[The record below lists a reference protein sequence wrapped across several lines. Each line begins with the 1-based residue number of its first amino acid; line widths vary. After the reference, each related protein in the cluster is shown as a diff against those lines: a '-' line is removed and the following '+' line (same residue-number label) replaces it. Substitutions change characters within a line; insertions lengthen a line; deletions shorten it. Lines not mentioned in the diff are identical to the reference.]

1 MRATIAIRLLA
12 VTGMLFATAG
22 IGTLAPA
29 SACACGAVANP
40 PGHPASVRE
49 ETALVSWDGQRE
61 TMLMRLT
68 LKSGTDQAALIVPTP
83 KPATVAGG
91 SAATFTDLANL
102 TAPKVVTQRRWFGSG
117 SSDAAGEGAM
127 TAAGGGPTVLDRVQL
142 GPLEATTLSGGN
154 LDGIRKWLSDNGYE
168 IRPEVVTT
176 VEPYLREGWSFVAM
190 RLTSAQPLD
199 GAIDPVRLSFDSD
212 RFVYPMRMSSAAKQA
227 QYVHLY
233 ALSEH
238 RVRRSDPDAAAQSV
252 HVDFAGRV
260 ATSDPELAA
269 VTTNGRNYLTELRV
283 SIDTP
288 ADIRSDFAFEADASD
303 AEVYQTIHRTE
314 DVELFGVPAGIVIL
328 GTASLAAIVVVFAI
342 VRVLR
347 T

>member
-1 MRATIAIRLLA
+1 MRAVHLLA
-12 VTGMLFATAG
+12 VIGMLFAGAG
-22 IGTLAPA
+22 IGALAPA
-29 SACACGAVANP
+29 SACACGGMANP

-49 ETALVSWDGQRE
+49 ETALISWDGRHE
-61 TMLMRLT
+61 TVLMRLA

-83 KPATVAGG
+83 KPATVAGS
-91 SAATFTDLANL
+91 SAATFTELANL

-117 SSDAAGEGAM
+117 VDDAVGEGAM
-127 TAAGGGPTVLDRVQL
+127 SAADGGPTVLERVRL

-168 IRPEVVTT
+168 MRPEVVSAL
-176 VEPYLREGWSFVAM
+176 EPYLREGWSFVAM

-212 RFVYPMRMSSAAKQA
+212 RFVYPMRMSSAAEHA

-233 ALSEH
+233 TLSEH
-238 RVRRSDPDAAAQSV
+238 RVRRSDPDAAAQRV
-252 HVDFAGRV
+252 RVDFAGRV
-260 ATSDPELAA
+260 ATSDPELAP
-269 VTTNGRNYLTELRV
+269 VTTNGRDYLTELRI
-283 SIDTP
+283 SIDSP

-303 AEVYQTIHRTE
+303 AEVYQTIYRTE

-328 GTASLAAIVVVFAI
+328 GTALLAAIVVVFAV

-347 T
+347 A

>member
-1 MRATIAIRLLA
+1 MRATIANRLLA
-12 VTGMLFATAG
+12 VMGMLFATAG
-22 IGTLAPA
+22 IGAFAPA

-40 PGHPASVRE
+40 AGHPASVRE
-49 ETALVSWDGQRE
+49 ETGLVSWDGQRE
-61 TMLMRLT
+61 TVLMRLA

-91 SAATFTDLANL
+91 SAATFTELANL
-102 TAPKVVTQRRWFGSG
+102 TAPKIVTERRWFSSSG
-117 SSDAAGEGAM
+117 DTAGEGALA
-127 TAAGGGPTVLDRVQL
+127 AAGGGPTVLDRVRL
-142 GPLEATTLSGGN
+142 GPIEATTLSGGN

-168 IRPEVVTT
+168 MRPEVVSTL
-176 VEPYLREGWSFVAM
+176 EPYLREGWSFVAM

-199 GAIDPVRLSFDSD
+199 GAIDPVRLTFDSD
-212 RFVYPMRMSSAAKQA
+212 RFVYPMRMSSAAGQA

-260 ATSDPELAA
+260 ATSDPELAS
-269 VTTNGRNYLTELRV
+269 VTANGRNYLTELRI

-288 ADIRSDFAFEADASD
+288 ADIRSDFAFETDDSD

-314 DVELFGVPAGIVIL
+314 AVELFGVPAGIVIL
-328 GTASLAAIVVVFAI
+328 GTAFLAALVVVFAI

-347 T
+347 A